1 METII
6 ETFLDLAEVTPFK
19 LIASQIIIWGIA
31 ILYTYRAVQKDNT
44 K

>member
-1 METII
+1 METFI
-6 ETFLDLAEVTPFK
+6 ETFLDLAEVTPLK

-31 ILYTYRAVQKDNT
+31 AVYTYRAVQKDNT